1 MLQYNGYNI
10 RVIEKIDNEQ
20 VCAVIKGVF
29 YELGLPLVGTAYA
42 DKDTLSMYEAYQDL
56 RSIYYV
62 VEKEGSIFG
71 GCGIK
76 QLSGTHENICEL
88 QKFYFHKSIRGKGL
102 GKYLLKLCLDFAKEV
117 KYDVCYL
124 ESTSALKTSHHLY
137 KIFGFEN
144 LKGPMGNTSHHNCDV
159 HMTKKLQ

>member
-10 RVIEKIDNEQ
+10 RVIEKKDNNQ

-29 YELGLPLVGTAYA
+29 YELGLPLVGTAYT
-42 DKDTLSMYEAYQDL
+42 DKDTLSMYEAYQDS

-76 QLSGTHENICEL
+76 QLSGTHESQYQNIRI
-88 QKFYFHKSIRGKGL
+88 YYNGIHRNFH
-102 GKYLLKLCLDFAKEV
+102 
-117 KYDVCYL
+117 
-124 ESTSALKTSHHLY
+124 
-137 KIFGFEN
+137 
-144 LKGPMGNTSHHNCDV
+144 P
-159 HMTKKLQ
+159 

>member
-10 RVIEKIDNEQ
+10 RVIEKKDNNQ

-42 DKDTLSMYEAYQDL
+42 DKDTLSMYEAYQDS

-62 VEKEGSIFG
+62 VEKEGCILG

-76 QLSGTHENICEL
+76 HLNGTHENICEL
-88 QKFYFHKSIRGKGL
+88 QKFYFHKTLRGKGL
-102 GKYLLKLCLDFAKEV
+102 GKYLLKLCLDFAQEV
-117 KYDVCYL
+117 KYDVC
-124 ESTSALKTSHHLY
+124 
-137 KIFGFEN
+137 
-144 LKGPMGNTSHHNCDV
+144 
-159 HMTKKLQ
+159 

>member
-1 MLQYNGYNI
+1 MNI
-10 RVIEKIDNEQ
+10 HEKYISR
-20 VCAVIKGVF
+20 CI
-29 YELGLPLVGTAYA
+29 ELGKLGIGNTYPNPSVGSCLVV
-42 DKDTLSMYEAYQDL
+42 DEAYQDS

-62 VEKEGSIFG
+62 VEKEGCILG

-76 QLSGTHENICEL
+76 QLIGTDQNICEL
-88 QKFYFHKSIRGKGL
+88 QKFYFHKSLRGKGL

-137 KIFGFEN
+137 KMFGFEDLN
-144 LKGPMGNTSHHNCDV
+144 GPMGDTCHHNCDV

>member
-10 RVIEKIDNEQ
+10 RVIEMNDNKQ
-20 VCAVIKGVF
+20 VCDVIKGVF

-42 DKDTLSMYEAYQDL
+42 DKDTLSMFEAFQDSK
-56 RSIYYV
+56 SIYYV
-62 VEKEGSIFG
+62 VEKQGCILG

-76 QLSGTHENICEL
+76 QLNGTDQNICEL
-88 QKFYFHKSIRGKGL
+88 QKFYFHKSLRGKGL

-137 KIFGFEN
+137 KMFGFEDLN
-144 LKGPMGNTSHHNCDV
+144 GPMGDTCHHNCDV

>member
-10 RVIEKIDNEQ
+10 RVIDKRDNEQ

-42 DKDTLSMYEAYQDL
+42 DKDTLRMYEAYQNP

-62 VEKEGSIFG
+62 VENEGSVLG

-76 QLSGTHENICEL
+76 KLNGIDENI
-88 QKFYFHKSIRGKGL
+88 
-102 GKYLLKLCLDFAKEV
+102 
-117 KYDVCYL
+117 
-124 ESTSALKTSHHLY
+124 
-137 KIFGFEN
+137 
-144 LKGPMGNTSHHNCDV
+144 
-159 HMTKKLQ
+159 

>member
-10 RVIEKIDNEQ
+10 RVIEKKDNKQ
-20 VCAVIKGVF
+20 VCVVIKGVF

-42 DKDTLSMYEAYQDL
+42 DKDTLSMYEAYQDP

-76 QLSGTHENICEL
+76 KLSGIDDNICEL
-88 QKFYFHKSIRGKGL
+88 HI
-102 GKYLLKLCLDFAKEV
+102 KYLGQRDPLLNLPDNQEV
-117 KYDVCYL
+117 
-124 ESTSALKTSHHLY
+124 
-137 KIFGFEN
+137 
-144 LKGPMGNTSHHNCDV
+144 
-159 HMTKKLQ
+159 

>member
-10 RVIEKIDNEQ
+10 KVIEKNDNKQ
-20 VCAVIKGVF
+20 VCDVIKGVF

-62 VEKEGSIFG
+62 IEKEGCVMG

-76 QLSGTHENICEL
+76 QLNGTHENVCEL
-88 QKFYFHKSIRGKGL
+88 QKFYFHKSLRGKGL

-117 KYDVCYL
+117 KYDV
-124 ESTSALKTSHHLY
+124 
-137 KIFGFEN
+137 
-144 LKGPMGNTSHHNCDV
+144 
-159 HMTKKLQ
+159 